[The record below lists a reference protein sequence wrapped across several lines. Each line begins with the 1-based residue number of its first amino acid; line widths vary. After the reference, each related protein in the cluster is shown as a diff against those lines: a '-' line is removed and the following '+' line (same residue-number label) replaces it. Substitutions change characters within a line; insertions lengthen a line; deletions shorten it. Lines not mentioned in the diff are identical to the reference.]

1 MRNLCQIFS
10 LKPRRI
16 CAIGLILCLIWGLTP
31 TAESIS
37 VKLRGKIALGGI
49 LSGLAYVTY
58 TLVKRDKRAM
68 DELPL
73 RLGPPDRVIR
83 YERGFDRWHVNYYGE
98 KCYLFRN
105 NLFIKTVPCPNLQSN
120 FLING
125 PSHRLP
131 LHYRSVSDMFLPS
144 LFQEVVEVNP
154 KPLRNRIEQSAKT
167 KRLKKPFLIDTLVS
181 GNPRWLSLY
190 LLHPQRGPQLVSSY
204 LYRLEAE
211 HLLGRPLWLSR
222 WLSRKLHLSL

>member
-68 DELPL
+68 KELHL

-83 YERGFDRWHVNYYGE
+83 YERGFDQWRINDYGE
-98 KCYLFRN
+98 QCYLFRN
-105 NLFIKTVPCPNLQSN
+105 NRFIKTAPCASLRSN
-120 FLING
+120 FLIDV

-131 LHYRSVSDMFLPS
+131 LRYRQVSDIALRPV
-144 LFQEVVEVNP
+144 FQEVVKIDQ
-154 KPLRNRIEQSAKT
+154 KPLRNEGARKAKVE
-167 KRLKKPFLIDTLVS
+167 RLNKPFLIDTPVS

-190 LLHPQRGPQLVSSY
+190 PSHPQQALQPVFSY

-222 WLSRKLHLSL
+222 WW

>member
-16 CAIGLILCLIWGLTP
+16 CAVMLILCLFSGLTP

-58 TLVKRDKRAM
+58 TLVKRDKQASEKL
-68 DELPL
+68 ELH
-73 RLGPPDRVIR
+73 LGPPDRVIR
-83 YERGFDRWHVNYYGE
+83 YERGFDRWRIDYYGE

-105 NLFIKTVPCPNLQSN
+105 NLLIKTVPCTHLQSN
-120 FLING
+120 FLMDG

-131 LHYRSVSDMFLPS
+131 LHYRWASDMSLRS
-144 LFQEVVEVNP
+144 LFQEVMEVNQ
-154 KPLRNRIEQSAKT
+154 KPLRSEVEQSTKA
-167 KRLKKPFLIDTLVS
+167 KRLKKTFLIDTPVLVS
-181 GNPRWLSLY
+181 PKWLRLC
-190 LLHPQRGPQLVSSY
+190 LLHSQQAPQFVSFY
-204 LYRLEAE
+204 LYRLEDE
-211 HLLGRPLWLSR
+211 RLLGRRQWLSR
-222 WLSRKLHLSL
+222 